1 VSPAARGAAAAGKRA
16 IVVGASSG
24 IGRALALRL
33 AREGYAVGLAA
44 RRLPLLLELQAEIGR
59 RGPGDAGCR
68 VRQLDVSDTPRAMAL
83 LEELI
88 EELGGVDLVVLSA
101 GTGHL
106 NPDLE
111 WAPEAETLAVNV
123 LGFAALA
130 NVAYRHFVRRG
141 SGHLVGISSIAARRG
156 GGGAP
161 AYNASKSFV
170 SAYLDGLRHKLAR
183 LGSPVAVTDIQ
194 PGFVRTAMAQ
204 GPHVFWAASPEAAA
218 EQIWQAIRR
227 RRKRAIVTRRW
238 TLIAWLMRLL
248 PDAVYHRL
256 G

>member
-1 VSPAARGAAAAGKRA
+1 MTAKSAAAPPTKRA

-33 AREGYAVGLAA
+33 ARAGWDVGLTA
-44 RRLPLLLELQAEIGR
+44 RRLPLLLELQAEIGPR
-59 RGPGDAGCR
+59 AFVKPM
-68 VRQLDVSDTPRAMAL
+68 DVSDTAAAMAR

-88 EELGGVDLVVLSA
+88 AEMGGVDLVVVNA
-101 GTGHL
+101 GTGHT
-106 NPDLE
+106 NPDLAWE
-111 WAPEAETLAVNV
+111 PEQETLGVNV
-123 LGFAALA
+123 LGFTAMV

-141 SGHLVGISSIAARRG
+141 AGHLVSISSVAALRG
-156 GGGAP
+156 GGFAP
-161 AYNASKSFV
+161 AYNASKAFISN
-170 SAYLDGLRHKLAR
+170 YMDGLRHKLAR
-183 LGSPVAVTDIQ
+183 LGSPVVVTDIQ

-204 GPHVFWAASPEAAA
+204 GPGIFWVASPEEAA

-227 RRKRAIVTRRW
+227 RRKRAVITRRW
-238 TLIAWLMRLL
+238 RLIAWLMRIV